1 MLARPILFAL
11 VIAAGCSKPKPAPE
25 EDQPAS
31 QAGQAGGAP
40 AAGPV
45 TPDVAKGKEL
55 FNQRCVPCHGST
67 GHGDGPA
74 SASLNPKPR
83 KFADGDWQ
91 SQVTDDYIE
100 KIIQL
105 GGAAVGKSPAM
116 PSNPDLQSQPQVV
129 AGLRTVVRGFRPN

>member
-1 MLARPILFAL
+1 MFARYLLLASLIL
-11 VIAAGCSKPKPAPE
+11 AGCSKPKPAPE
-25 EDQPAS
+25 ADQTTSQPA
-31 QAGQAGGAP
+31 
-40 AAGPV
+40 AA
-45 TPDVAKGKEL
+45 TPDVEKGKEV

-83 KFADGDWQ
+83 KFADGNWQ
-91 SQVTDDYIE
+91 AQVTDDYIE

>member
-1 MLARPILFAL
+1 MLARTCLFAL
-11 VIAAGCSKPKPAPE
+11 LVAAGCSKPKPAPGADE
-25 EDQPAS
+25 TESPAGA
-31 QAGQAGGAP
+31 AGTT

-45 TPDVAKGKEL
+45 TPDVEKGKEV

-83 KFADGDWQ
+83 KFADGSWQ

>member
-1 MLARPILFAL
+1 MLARSILFAL
-11 VIAAGCSKPKPAPE
+11 LVTAGCSKPKPAPE
-25 EDQPAS
+25 AEAENTASQPAT
-31 QAGQAGGAP
+31 
-40 AAGPV
+40 V
-45 TPDVAKGKEL
+45 TPDVEKGKEV

-83 KFADGDWQ
+83 KFADGTWQ

-129 AGLRTVVRGFRPN
+129 AGLRTVVRGFRTN

>member
-1 MLARPILFAL
+1 MLARTTLFAL
-11 VIAAGCSKPKPAPE
+11 LVAAGCSKPKPAPE
-25 EDQPAS
+25 AEPDQTASQPA
-31 QAGQAGGAP
+31 A
-40 AAGPV
+40 V
-45 TPDVAKGKEL
+45 TPDVEKGKEV

-83 KFADGDWQ
+83 KFADGGWQ